1 MHFFHLGHYIY
12 IRRLFVMDGIR
23 FVMVKTVCPALVLF
37 FVVSF
42 SVCNFGCR
50 NSIEEIEVLEG
61 DFSVP
66 QIENF
71 AVTGAST
78 LEIGFS
84 KKTVVQNLAV
94 VSKTTE
100 SEFCDITAEYDEE
113 TQKTVVALGSQTE
126 VGEDYL
132 IEGQVEDLHGNSL
145 TFSIGFKGF
154 NENPARVILSEVRN
168 AYGTASVKDEE
179 GVSRSVHRS
188 EYVELYVLKG
198 GNLCGIE
205 ICSASDGSE
214 KKYTMPSIDVE
225 TGEYITVHMRTVN
238 AEGIDGEGMISETAD
253 DFTLSTHEDS
263 CDSARDLW
271 SDNTK
276 SCFADSDIVYVQNVY
291 DGTILDALVFAKS
304 SVGEWKESFS
314 GIVAAV
320 EQSGVWGSS
329 ASPENAVCSD
339 FITTSAA
346 TRSYSRQNIDDAIA
360 AYAAGEPIVNGK
372 DVWMI
377 TANTGS
383 GKKFVAG
390 ITPGMKNSSNE
401 YKK

>member
-1 MHFFHLGHYIY
+1 
-12 IRRLFVMDGIR
+12 MDGIR

-100 SEFCDITAEYDEE
+100 SEFCDISAEYDEE
-113 TQKTVVALGSQTE
+113 TQKTVVALGTQME

-168 AYGTASVKDEE
+168 AYGTTSVKDEE

-238 AEGIDGEGMISETAD
+238 AEGIDGEGMIS
-253 DFTLSTHEDS
+253 
-263 CDSARDLW
+263 
-271 SDNTK
+271 
-276 SCFADSDIVYVQNVY
+276 
-291 DGTILDALVFAKS
+291 
-304 SVGEWKESFS
+304 
-314 GIVAAV
+314 
-320 EQSGVWGSS
+320 
-329 ASPENAVCSD
+329 
-339 FITTSAA
+339 
-346 TRSYSRQNIDDAIA
+346 
-360 AYAAGEPIVNGK
+360 
-372 DVWMI
+372 
-377 TANTGS
+377 
-383 GKKFVAG
+383 
-390 ITPGMKNSSNE
+390 
-401 YKK
+401 